1 MDRAR
6 QAASWEGELERGST
20 ELVGKLSGR
29 WICGMGQEG
38 QQVGKIIAWQFQEEE
53 VDRRV
58 TGRISKDLETFKQES
73 GGWGRRGVQEGTP
86 RGTGWPMSGGCTV
99 ALRRVQSIGDAMSAL
114 LSLHFFSTLHT
125 TQNQKRCLKVV
136 SKFCKIKKQTQ
147 L

>member
-73 GGWGRRGVQEGTP
+73 GWGRGECRRGHTEAQAGLCRE
-86 RGTGWPMSGGCTV
+86 V
-99 ALRRVQSIGDAMSAL
+99 ALWLCGESRAL
-114 LSLHFFSTLHT
+114 EMPCQHSLACISFLPA
-125 TQNQKRCLKVV
+125 
-136 SKFCKIKKQTQ
+136 TQ
-147 L
+147 LRIRRDG